1 MKQARFDRNPRIDA
15 DVQLLLGRFRN
26 LLPDGRVL
34 QHVEI
39 ETLLKLPRASSR
51 YRTVT
56 NKWRRVL
63 FDEQH
68 VYLDGRAAHG
78 DGFVALTPDEM
89 IRFANRRVRA
99 VGRALGKAIKI
110 IATPRAEDLTDNSL
124 RIYQARLLVVT
135 EQVLQ
140 THKHALLDMTKALR
154 PSPVLPRASSA

>member
-1 MKQARFDRNPRIDA
+1 MKNARFDRNPRIDA

-39 ETLLKLPRASSR
+39 EGLLQLTRTSSR

-56 NKWRRVL
+56 DKWRRVL

-68 VYLDGRAAHG
+68 VFLDGRSAHG
-78 DGFVALTPDEM
+78 EGFTALTPDEM

-99 VGRALGKAIKI
+99 VGKALHKAIKI
-110 IATPRAEDLTDNSL
+110 IATPQPGDLTDNSL

-135 EQVLQ
+135 EQVLN

-154 PSPVLPRASSA
+154 PAPVLPRASSA